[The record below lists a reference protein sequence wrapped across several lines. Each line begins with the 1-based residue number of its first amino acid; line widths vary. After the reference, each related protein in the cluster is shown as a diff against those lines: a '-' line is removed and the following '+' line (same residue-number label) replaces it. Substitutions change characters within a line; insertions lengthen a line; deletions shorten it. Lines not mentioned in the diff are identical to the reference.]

1 LRRFLVSVRGG
12 TPSDVLAAN
21 WLSALGDGLE
31 QLGIVGDIDRLAC
44 EVLPNGTVIAR
55 DVRTGAGYIVQP
67 AGPTEPDEVPTLTSP
82 APDMSTTESDPRPR
96 GPSSEPL
103 REWATQEVLAVAE
116 YVTGEYP
123 PSEPYSVEIE
133 VTDPHVEDQSVGSS
147 DPAAELAEK
156 LELTLI
162 DTVRSTPSEETA
174 WQRALEVA
182 AELVPSES
190 GAALR
195 VVAGGELEFLGA
207 CGPQAPKVMGVR
219 LPAGTGVAGFS
230 VSRALS
236 VVVAHPNNDPRFFR
250 QMDDETGYRT
260 KELLCVPVSSRGK
273 VRGCIE
279 LLNPLA
285 GVRGERGFGA
295 RALELIELVATALSD
310 RLNELAG

>member
-1 LRRFLVSVRGG
+1 MRRFFVSVRGG
-12 TPSDVLAAN
+12 TPSNVIAAN

-55 DVRTGAGYIVQP
+55 DVRTGAGYVVQP
-67 AGPTEPDEVPTLTSP
+67 AGPTVPDDVPTLTSP
-82 APDMSTTESDPRPR
+82 APDLSSTETEPAPR
-96 GPSSEPL
+96 EPGAEPA
-103 REWATQEVLAVAE
+103 REWATQEVLAVSE

-123 PSEPYSVEIE
+123 TSEPYSVEIE
-133 VTDPHVEDQSVGSS
+133 VTDPDIGGQL
-147 DPAAELAEK
+147 DPAVELAEK
-156 LELTLI
+156 LELALI
-162 DTVRSTPSEETA
+162 DTVRTMPSVETA

-195 VVAGGELEFLGA
+195 VVAGGELEFVGA
-207 CGPQAPKVMGVR
+207 SGPEAPKVMGVR

-236 VVVAHPNNDPRFFR
+236 VVVAHPYNDPRFFR

-260 KELLCVPVSSRGK
+260 KELLCVPVSSRGQ
-273 VRGCIE
+273 VQGCIE
-279 LLNPLA
+279 LLNPLP
-285 GVRGERGFGA
+285 GDRGERGFGA
-295 RALELIELVATALSD
+295 RALELAELVATALAD
-310 RLNELAG
+310 RLSELAS